1 MEKDKNK
8 PGETKE
14 GEPVQADQKKPHSSA
29 FREPKE
35 MEKKSTVNPEE
46 ETDLDQPS
54 PAAMPEGD

>member
-8 PGETKE
+8 TSEPKQ
-14 GEPVQADQKKPHSSA
+14 GEPVRTDQKKPHSSA

-35 MEKKSTVNPEE
+35 MEKKSTFNPEE
-46 ETDLDQPS
+46 ESDLDKPT